1 MLKVVLKVPPNRPGR
16 AAWLARA
23 KPRARV
29 SWGHFRDFG
38 VGIEPISALSLA
50 WGGPPDPLRR
60 QRRGVGFFLAV
71 TGLASRALFRVRCFV
86 VEWSRQIWCAFAVI
100 YGRFEVK

>member
-1 MLKVVLKVPPNRPGR
+1 MLNLALKIPPRRPGR

-50 WGGPPDPLRR
+50 WGGPPDLLRR
-60 QRRGVGFFLAV
+60 QRRGVGFILAV
-71 TGLASRALFRVRCFV
+71 TGLAPRALFRAPCFG
-86 VEWSRQIWCAFAVI
+86 VEWSRQMRCAFAVI
-100 YGRFEVK
+100 CGRFEVK